1 MIWVEPVSPFARLP
15 EKIQSDIFPIS
26 TKQRAKPVNLKT

>member
-1 MIWVEPVSPFARLP
+1 LP